1 VHKTHFNADDH
12 DADATAAS
20 APATATDIPWWEWVQ
35 QHCDYRMDMMR
46 EAVAHVIGQ
55 TRREVDGLKREL
67 TLLQREFGVLRDEAK
82 VERGLHDLRDEIA
95 QARAQ
100 VPNVPAIAAQ
110 LEADQRA
117 LQRELDETK
126 ARLRATRVDVSVA
139 GHRIAELDKETKAAK
154 AAAKAASIDVELER
168 LAHIS

>member
-1 VHKTHFNADDH
+1 
-12 DADATAAS
+12 
-20 APATATDIPWWEWVQ
+20 
-35 QHCDYRMDMMR
+35 MDMMR